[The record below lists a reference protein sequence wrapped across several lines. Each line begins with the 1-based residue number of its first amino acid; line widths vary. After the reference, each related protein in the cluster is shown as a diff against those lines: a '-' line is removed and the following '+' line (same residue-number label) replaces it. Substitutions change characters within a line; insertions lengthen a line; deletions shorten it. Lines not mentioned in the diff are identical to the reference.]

1 MGLIP
6 KMPASEPETGD
17 AVCGVPHDA
26 AERLGVPE
34 LDVFQMGYLAYSV
47 EDVERGGDGYLL
59 NDLENPYDLERF
71 DRLREL
77 GLVRDD
83 MERISLDGANVF
95 QVRYKASFVGVAVV
109 RKVAAWNRLERD
121 RREWRNLHPFLGDPK
136 KVSAAKRFAHDLLM
150 LAIGALISQGLQ
162 IAAAMLP

>member
-6 KMPASEPETGD
+6 KMPIGEPETSD
-17 AVCGVPHDA
+17 AICGVPHDVA
-26 AERLGVPE
+26 DEIGVPE

-47 EDVERGGDGYLL
+47 EDAERGGDGYLL

-77 GLVRDD
+77 GLVCDD
-83 MERISLDGANVF
+83 MERMSLDGENFF
-95 QVRYKASFVGVAVV
+95 QVRYKTSLVGLAVV

-121 RREWRNLHPFLGDPK
+121 KREWKRLHPFIGDPK
-136 KVSAAKRFAHDLLM
+136 RVASANRLGRDLAM
-150 LAIGALISQGLQ
+150 LAVGAVLSQGLQ
-162 IAAAMLP
+162 LAAAMLL